1 MHNCCRNKLFFTLIC
16 LMRIIETMFYTF
28 FFFRFE
34 LTVADMDSIEGA
46 VNPRATLEQLAVSKD
61 LPVAMRS
68 IQGEVRYCS
77 ECSHVKPDRT
87 HHCSVCGQCVLKMDH
102 HCPWY
107 LLYHLLINIIEYY
120 RHKFDNI
127 FL

>member
-1 MHNCCRNKLFFTLIC
+1 MFSKSFFLG
-16 LMRIIETMFYTF
+16 YTQRF
-28 FFFRFE
+28 NAWTFNFRFA
-34 LTVADMDSIEGA
+34 LSNADMDAIESSA
-46 VNPRATLEQLAVSKD
+46 DPRATLEQLAISKD

-77 ECSHVKPDRT
+77 ECSHVKPDRA

-107 LLYHLLINIIEYY
+107 VLNMNDLYSAYQI
-120 RHKFDNI
+120 
-127 FL
+127 